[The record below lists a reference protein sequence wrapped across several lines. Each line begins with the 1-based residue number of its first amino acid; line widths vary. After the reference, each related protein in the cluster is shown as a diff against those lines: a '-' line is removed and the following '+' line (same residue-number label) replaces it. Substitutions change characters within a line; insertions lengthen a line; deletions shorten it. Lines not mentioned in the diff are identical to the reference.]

1 MDSSCKVFR
10 ILDAATNRGREAIR
24 VIEDL
29 IRFIC
34 DDCSLMTLLKN
45 FRHDFAILTKEIPQ
59 TERMI
64 YRDTELDVG
73 ITVQGKG
80 EYCRSSL
87 IELATANFC
96 RLQESL
102 RSLEEFSKMILPQ
115 ISTEL
120 EQLRYRSY
128 ILEKKTFSRMIEYR
142 ETEMDNLSIERK
154 TEELKS
160 KSIDYGCKKE
170 RGNHFFQEKNEF
182 QCSLL
187 FNPKRAERIRRLF
200 FSSLYVLIDAQCS
213 DEQFLELVSS
223 GVDLVQLRD
232 KSATDREIVKRGRE
246 LRNLIS
252 CFFDDIKIKNQNEEK
267 LKASYQT
274 NQNEEMTFRQNK
286 KTKMQLPPLLI
297 MNDRPDL
304 AVLAHF
310 DGVHLGQEELSVDDA
325 RKIIGSDLLVGL
337 STHSLDQAKAA
348 FLADVDYIGAG
359 PIFPSKTKNF
369 ETFPGLSF
377 LKDLVALRWF
387 ESKMDGFNG
396 SRLTEYESD
405 KKELDETKS
414 EKCELSQ
421 KRCEQLTSV
430 SAICSSK
437 SDLPIN
443 NSGFSIDSN
452 RKEKENSL
460 TEVRF
465 QTAFSRFKPVFA
477 IGGISLDNLESVLKS
492 GICRVAVSSAI
503 IKSNNIN
510 EAVAKFK
517 EKLET
522 KVS

>member
-1 MDSSCKVFR
+1 MDSNCKIFR

-34 DDCSLMTLLKN
+34 DDRSLMTLLKN

-80 EYCRSSL
+80 EYRRSSL

-115 ISTEL
+115 ISAEI

-128 ILEKKTFSRMIEYR
+128 ILEKKTFSRMLEYR
-142 ETEMDNLSIERK
+142 ENEMGNLAIDRK
-154 TEELKS
+154 KEEIKS
-160 KSIDYGCKKE
+160 KSIDYSCEKE
-170 RGNHFFQEKNEF
+170 RGNHSFLGKNEF

-187 FNPKRAERIRRLF
+187 CNPKRAERIQRLN
-200 FSSLYVLIDAQCS
+200 FSSLYVLIDVQCS
-213 DEQFLELVSS
+213 DEQFLELISS
-223 GVDLVQLRD
+223 GVDLIQLRD

-246 LRNLIS
+246 LRSLIS
-252 CFFDDIKIKNQNEEK
+252 CFFDDIKTKNQNEEE

-274 NQNEEMTFRQNK
+274 GQFEEMPFRQNK
-286 KTKMQLPPLLI
+286 QTKMQLPPLLI

-310 DGVHLGQEELSVDDA
+310 DGVHLGQEELAVDDA

-377 LKDLVALRWF
+377 LKDLTALRRF
-387 ESKMDGFNG
+387 ESKTDGFNG
-396 SRLTEYESD
+396 SKLTEYESD
-405 KKELDETKS
+405 KKELDEKEPEKS
-414 EKCELSQ
+414 ELTR
-421 KRCEQLTSV
+421 KRCGQLTSA
-430 SAICSSK
+430 SAIRSSQ
-437 SDLPIN
+437 SDFQTN
-443 NSGFSIDSN
+443 NSGVSIDLN
-452 RKEKENSL
+452 RKENDYSL
-460 TEVRF
+460 KDVCF
-465 QTAFSRFKPVFA
+465 QTPLSRFKPVFA

-503 IKSNNIN
+503 MQSNNIN
-510 EAVAKFK
+510 KLVSEFK
-517 EKLET
+517 EILET
-522 KVS
+522 KIS